1 MDDLGL
7 GLEVRVMNRVKVG
20 DMVGNM
26 VMFMF
31 KLRCTKERLECQ
43 NGRQQPPFNG

>member
-7 GLEVRVMNRVKVG
+7 GLEVRVMNRVSVG

-26 VMFMF
+26 VMFMV
-31 KLRCTKERLECQ
+31 KVTVR
-43 NGRQQPPFNG
+43 G

>member
-7 GLEVRVMNRVKVG
+7 ELEVRVMNRVRVG

-26 VMFMF
+26 VMFMV
-31 KLRCTKERLECQ
+31 KVTVR
-43 NGRQQPPFNG
+43 G